1 MNEEVLEKT
10 LAIENASREILKEK
24 RKHEETEKTM
34 NKRIET
40 LIADY
45 DQRLAQQED
54 LFLKAE
60 KILKE

>member
-1 MNEEVLEKT
+1 M
-10 LAIENASREILKEK
+10 KEK